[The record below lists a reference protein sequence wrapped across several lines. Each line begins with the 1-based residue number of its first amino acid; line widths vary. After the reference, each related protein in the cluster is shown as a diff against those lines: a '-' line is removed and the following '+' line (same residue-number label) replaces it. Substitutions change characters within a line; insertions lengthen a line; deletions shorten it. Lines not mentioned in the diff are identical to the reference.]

1 MLLLLLYGSSSVCNG
16 IRQAKKR
23 ENVVV
28 KHVTFAAVQWS
39 IVASEIL

>member
-28 KHVTFAAVQWS
+28 KHVTFAEVQRS